1 MQDLIEQLTQEQL
14 VDIVILLEDDKKLDA
29 IRYIRTHTALDES
42 QAIQVINEIVREHDL
57 ALNRNNKGNIGPRF
71 TDDADENISVVTTPL
86 EVPDH
91 PNLSIAKDTEV
102 AAQQVGKRVPGRE
115 IEKKIWITTAVI
127 LLIIIVLWLLL

>member
-1 MQDLIEQLTQEQL
+1 MQDLIERLTQGQL

-42 QAIQVINEIVREHDL
+42 QAIQVIDEIVREHDL
-57 ALNRNNKGNIGPRF
+57 ALNRDNKGNIGPRF
-71 TDDADENISVVTTPL
+71 TDDADENIPVVTTSL

-115 IEKKIWITTAVI
+115 IEKKIWITAAVI